1 MFSRRAVR
9 ALASVWLALGCSVTP
24 AFALA
29 DQGRIL
35 LVAIGESDGG
45 WPRAE
50 QRTEAELVAMGL
62 TVRRASEPRLTECV
76 DDAATRAAIGRA
88 GALGALEL
96 RLLPGP
102 PPTLRVCVVE
112 LVTGKAVLR
121 HLEVA
126 SGLPPAQAAL
136 LAVELV
142 HASLLEVR
150 ASHPSRGQVRP
161 SKAVST
167 TVDQKL
173 TRELKPW
180 LGLRLGAAVL
190 GSPGGI
196 SPNVASAVGL
206 EVPATEHLAFDADG
220 AFAVL
225 PGSATRDEGTATVR
239 LMLGRAHA
247 AYPLWASPGL
257 NVALG
262 VGGGFVAA
270 RVAGEAAEPYR
281 PSAGVGTTW
290 LISSAMQARL
300 ALSREWW
307 LRLDSHLGYA
317 PDPLRVTF
325 ASASRAELGQPLLDA
340 GLSLEWRALR

>member
-1 MFSRRAVR
+1 VSE
-9 ALASVWLALGCSVTP
+9 
-24 AFALA
+24 
-29 DQGRIL
+29 D
-35 LVAIGESDGG
+35 EGG

-50 QRTEAELVAMGL
+50 QRAEAELVAMGL
-62 TVRRASEPRLTECV
+62 TVRRASEPRLAECV
-76 DDAATRAAIGRA
+76 DDTATRAAIGRA

-102 PPTLRVCVVE
+102 QPKLRVCVVE

-121 HLEVA
+121 HLEVV

-150 ASHPSRGQVRP
+150 ASHPSRGQVQP
-161 SKAVST
+161 SKAVSK
-167 TVDQKL
+167 TVDQTL
-173 TRELKPW
+173 TRELEPW
-180 LGLRLGAAVL
+180 FGMRLGGAVL

-196 SPNVASAVGL
+196 SPNIASAAGI
-206 EVPATEHLAFDADG
+206 EVPATERLAFDADG
-220 AFAVL
+220 VFALL
-225 PGSATRDEGTATVR
+225 PGSATRDEGSATVR
-239 LMLGRAHA
+239 LMLGRAHGGYA
-247 AYPLWASPGL
+247 IWTSPAVH
-257 NVALG
+257 VALG
-262 VGGGFVAA
+262 LGGGFVAA
-270 RVAGEAAEPYR
+270 RVAGDATEPYR
-281 PSAGVGTTW
+281 SSAGVGTTW
-290 LISSAMQARL
+290 LLSTALQARL
-300 ALSREWW
+300 SLSREWW